1 MTAKHRI
8 TINLVESEYEAL
20 VALSEKNRVSMAWLG
35 RRAIS
40 EMLQRIESKEAELP
54 LNAPPDEQTNG

>member
-8 TINLVESEYEAL
+8 TINLIESEYEAL
-20 VALSEKNRVSMAWLG
+20 LALSEKNRVSMAWLG

-40 EMLQRIESKEAELP
+40 EMLERYEKGESQLP
-54 LNAPPDEQTNG
+54 LNAPPDEYTNE

>member
-8 TINLVESEYEAL
+8 TINLIESEYEAL
-20 VALSEKNRVSMAWLG
+20 LALSEKNRVSMAWLG

-40 EMLQRIESKEAELP
+40 EMLERYEKRESQLP
-54 LNAPPDEQTNG
+54 LDVPQDGQKTE